1 MGLDLPQSGGL
12 GRWPGQERRLIL
24 DVLGRAGVLALSKSR
39 HRHPA
44 AAARSNP
51 KPRLFRYPEAEAI
64 INRMGFNND
73 GVDALVDNIKRSR
86 FQGVLGINI
95 GKNALTPME
104 RAVDD
109 YLTCLNKAYLYASYV
124 TINISSPNT
133 KKPARPAKLDRA
145 VRAAGPGSGRCQL
158 ELAQQHGRYVPLG
171 GQARPGSG
179 R

>member
-1 MGLDLPQSGGL
+1 MAALGFGFVEIGTVTPLPQ
-12 GRWPGQERRLIL
+12 PG
-24 DVLGRAGVLALSKSR
+24 
-39 HRHPA
+39 
-44 AAARSNP
+44 NP

-109 YLTCLNKAYLYASYV
+109 YLTCLNKVYLYASYV
-124 TINISSPNT
+124 TINIRRPT
-133 KKPARPAKLDRA
+133 PKPARPAKLDRA
-145 VRAAGPGSGRCQL
+145 VRAAGPL
-158 ELAQQHGRYVPLG
+158 EDAPAGAGPTAWPLCAAG